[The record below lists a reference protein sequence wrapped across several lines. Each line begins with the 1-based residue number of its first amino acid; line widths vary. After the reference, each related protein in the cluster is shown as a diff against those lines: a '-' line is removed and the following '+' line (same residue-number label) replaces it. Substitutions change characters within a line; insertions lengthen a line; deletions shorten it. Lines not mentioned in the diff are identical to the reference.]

1 MVRIIVM
8 LLCLGMLAGC
18 AHNRHRATEATAY
31 YEQQAALIKERKPLF
46 ELKAQPGQ
54 TITLSGVES
63 LTVNDPRQAQISPL
77 PQVESPVWRI
87 LGATVPALVTGY
99 VGIRQAEIARD
110 NTAAQYD
117 FLGGAIDALAGSPA
131 LRAPS
136 ITVGGDYVP
145 GQIGDN
151 VTGDGNATRGAQV
164 GDNVGR
170 DQTGGD
176 HVDGSVIG
184 DDNRFSSP
192 GPFDCTAGAGAPGAS
207 GGATGTG
214 TGATGGAG
222 GSGGPGGDCG
232 PQGG

>member
-1 MVRIIVM
+1 MVRVIVM
-8 LLCLGMLAGC
+8 LLCLGLLAGC
-18 AHNRHRATEATAY
+18 AYNRHRATEATAY

-46 ELKAQPGQ
+46 ELRAQPGQ

-63 LTVNDPRQAQISPL
+63 LTVNDPREAQVNPL
-77 PQVESPVWRI
+77 PVQESPVWRI
-87 LGATVPALVTGY
+87 VGATLPSLVTGF
-99 VGIRQAEIARD
+99 VGVRQAEIARD

-117 FLGGAIDALAGSPA
+117 FLGGAIEALAGSPA

-136 ITVGGDYVP
+136 IAVGGDYVP

-151 VTGDGNATRGAQV
+151 VTGNGNATRGAQV

-184 DDNRFSSP
+184 DHNRFSSP
-192 GPFDCTAGAGAPGAS
+192 GPFDCTAGAGATGA
-207 GGATGTG
+207 GGGTTGAG

-222 GSGGPGGDCG
+222 GAGGNCG

>member
-1 MVRIIVM
+1 MVRVIVM
-8 LLCLGMLAGC
+8 LLCLGLLAGC
-18 AHNRHRATEATAY
+18 AYNRHRATEATAY

-46 ELKAQPGQ
+46 ELRAQPGQ

-63 LTVNDPRQAQISPL
+63 LTVNDPREAQLNPL
-77 PQVESPVWRI
+77 PVQESPVWRI
-87 LGATVPALVTGY
+87 LGATLPSLVTGY
-99 VGIRQAEIARD
+99 VGVRQAEIARD
-110 NTAAQYD
+110 NTVAQYD

-176 HVDGSVIG
+176 HIDGSVIG

-192 GPFDCTAGAGAPGAS
+192 GPFDCTAGAGAPGAAA
-207 GGATGTG
+207 GTGSG
-214 TGATGGAG
+214 TGATGGP
-222 GSGGPGGDCG
+222 GGPGGAGGNCG

>member
-1 MVRIIVM
+1 MVRVIVM
-8 LLCLGMLAGC
+8 LLCLGLLAGC
-18 AHNRHRATEATAY
+18 AYNRHRATEATAY

-63 LTVNDPRQAQISPL
+63 LTVNDPREAQLNPL
-77 PQVESPVWRI
+77 PVQESPVWRI
-87 LGATVPALVTGY
+87 LGATVPSLVTGY

-110 NTAAQYD
+110 NTVAQYD
-117 FLGGAIDALAGSPA
+117 FLGGAIDAVAGSPA

-164 GDNVGR
+164 GDTVGGDQAGR
-170 DQTGGD
+170 DIVRD
-176 HVDGSVIG
+176 SVIG
-184 DDNRFSSP
+184 DGNRFGSS
-192 GPFDCTAGAGAPGAS
+192 GPFDCTAGAGAPGAP

-214 TGATGGAG
+214 TGAVGGAGGAG
-222 GSGGPGGDCG
+222 GSGGNCG